1 MSLASSHAPA
11 NYNKSSSR
19 VSYGFLVASMA
30 FLPSD
35 LSFWNLV
42 SPVVAISIW
51 YIQTFSKL
59 PWDIKL
65 FSFSNNKKKHSQ
77 RLPEYWSPML
87 FICQNHAFTSW
98 GWYLKS
104 HNFQCF
110 CTPPKFNI
118 PSEPMVASW
127 KTSLPFQNW
136 GPGKVTF
143 QGANFLLNFWEG
155 LDQVTRRCR
164 RHRHGHGH
172 WRRLLRRG
180 NVSGRHN
187 KQLQAKLGQGITSKK
202 QAIFP
207 GKKPNASNMIQ
218 SKNSE
223 INWQLVGKWMSEKII
238 WKCVAHYL
246 LKASKNIQP
255 SEPCHFTSGFG
266 TTQNDCLESNF
277 KKNGS
282 TKVT

>member
-65 FSFSNNKKKHSQ
+65 FSFSNNKKKHPQ

-104 HNFQCF
+104 LNFQRF
-110 CTPPKFNI
+110 TPPKFNI
-118 PSEPMVASW
+118 PSEQWWQVGRQACLSIIW
-127 KTSLPFQNW
+127 D
-136 GPGKVTF
+136 PGAVTF
-143 QGANFLLNFWEG
+143 QGRFIPVKLLEG
-155 LDQVTRRCR
+155 LDHVTGRCR

-172 WRRLLRRG
+172 WPRRG
-180 NVSGRHN
+180 KAVCYGRNVRAFSNSCKPSWGQKPSHP
-187 KQLQAKLGQGITSKK
+187 KLQVIS
-202 QAIFP
+202 P
-207 GKKPNASNMIQ
+207 GKNPTLQYDPI
-218 SKNSE
+218 
-223 INWQLVGKWMSEKII
+223 
-238 WKCVAHYL
+238 
-246 LKASKNIQP
+246 
-255 SEPCHFTSGFG
+255 
-266 TTQNDCLESNF
+266 
-277 KKNGS
+277 
-282 TKVT
+282 